1 MLKLIL
7 LEFLK
12 MNISKGEWREVEI
25 NRSTFLGA
33 KPGKTE
39 VDFKYMLQSCFSD
52 AAFSWMVALINFSAT
67 EIGAVAS
74 K

>member
-12 MNISKGEWREVEI
+12 TSISKGEQREVEI
-25 NRSTFLGA
+25 NTSMSLGA

-39 VDFKYMLQSCFSD
+39 VDFKYKC
-52 AAFSWMVALINFSAT
+52 ATLILLVLHLV
-67 EIGAVAS
+67 G
-74 K
+74 